1 MERVDIMRM
10 KNNQGQMR
18 IIETILAAIIIASA
32 LFFVNF
38 FSANPSASS
47 YEVGDLEKMGYS
59 VLLDLDQHGILTP
72 MIYQPKWADLRTA
85 LKLTLPVDV
94 YFNLTVYELHGTS
107 LFKVDDDTIRYGDLT
122 TFSNANNAKNI
133 ASVSYS
139 LVGTSEVYTPR
150 LVVLQIT
157 RG

>member
-38 FSANPSASS
+38 FSANPRASS
-47 YEVGDLEKMGYS
+47 YEVSDLEKMGYN

-72 MIYQPKWADLRTA
+72 MVYQSKWPDLRTA

-94 YFNLTVYELHGTS
+94 YFNLTVYELHETS
-107 LFKVDDDTIRYGDLT
+107 LSKVDDDTIRYGDLT
-122 TFSNANNAKNI
+122 TFSNAKNL

-139 LVGTSEVYTPR
+139 LVGTSDVYTPR
-150 LVVLQIT
+150 LLVLQIT

>member
-10 KNNQGQMR
+10 KSNQGQMR
-18 IIETILAAIIIASA
+18 IIETILAATIIASA

-38 FSANPSASS
+38 FSANPRASS

-72 MIYQPKWADLRTA
+72 MIYQPKWTDLRTA

-122 TFSNANNAKNI
+122 TFSNAKNI

-139 LVGTSEVYTPR
+139 LVGTSDVYTPR
-150 LVVLQIT
+150 LLVLQIT

>member
-1 MERVDIMRM
+1 MERVDIMRIR
-10 KNNQGQMR
+10 NNQGQMR

-38 FSANPSASS
+38 FSANPRASS
-47 YEVGDLEKMGYS
+47 YEVDDLEKMGYN
-59 VLLDLDQHGILTP
+59 VLLDLDQHGILSE
-72 MIYQPKWADLRTA
+72 MVYFQEKWPDLRTA

-94 YFNLTVYELHGTS
+94 YFNLTIYRVDGDS
-107 LFKVDDDTIRYGDLT
+107 LLKVDNDMIRSDDLT
-122 TFSNANNAKNI
+122 TLSNAKNI

-139 LVGTSEVYTPR
+139 LIGTSNVYSPR
-150 LVVLQIT
+150 LLVLQIT